1 LLILW
6 GLTRGQEDDDLHTD
20 IFVAVHF
27 EAAQLVCKVKH
38 FLDPFVD
45 AHLPGGGEANAFV
58 MRDPNDAR
66 GVFGAVAAGKDQQL
80 APGVDQ
86 ERDLIIN
93 LKKKKVIS

>member
-1 LLILW
+1 MLILW

-45 AHLPGGGEANAFV
+45 AHLPGGGEADAFV

-66 GVFGAVAAGKDQQL
+66 GVFGAVAAGKYQQFT
-80 APGVDQ
+80 PSIDEKG
-86 ERDLIIN
+86 N
-93 LKKKKVIS
+93 LVVNL